1 MLWIQSFWQPIGLL
15 QDNGVQS
22 PIGLASV
29 HSGCLPL
36 RSRVKQETRSG
47 SPLFRRQLSRFTS
60 TYMYGDGCRA
70 SCRSAWF
77 AQLCSYMYI
86 YIYSH
91 ISETEESAA
100 TGKHNKI
107 DCNFHAGSLAFP
119 ELTTQLFH
127 MSRRQEPVPLTWRQK
142 KKNKIKKMGKA
153 MKIARKMEYNTREQL
168 LHNALALANKTPSP
182 LARYIIDFPSSRT
195 WSGMEL

>member
-86 YIYSH
+86 YTHIYLKLRRALQPGS
-91 ISETEESAA
+91 IIKLIAIFTLEAWLSRSSRPSYSTWAA
-100 TGKHNKI
+100 VK
-107 DCNFHAGSLAFP
+107 
-119 ELTTQLFH
+119 
-127 MSRRQEPVPLTWRQK
+127 SRCPLHDGQK
-142 KKNKIKKMGKA
+142 KKIK
-153 MKIARKMEYNTREQL
+153 
-168 LHNALALANKTPSP
+168 
-182 LARYIIDFPSSRT
+182 
-195 WSGMEL
+195 